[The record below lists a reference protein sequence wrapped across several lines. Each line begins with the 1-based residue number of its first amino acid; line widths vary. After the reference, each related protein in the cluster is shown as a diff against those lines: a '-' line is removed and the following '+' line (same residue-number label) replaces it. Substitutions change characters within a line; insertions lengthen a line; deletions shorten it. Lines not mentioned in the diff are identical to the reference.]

1 MGEPMAELTEAGDR
15 LVLYLDPGGPIE
27 LTELT
32 DSFAALARIYA
43 RHYRADEAIETA
55 PKLYVTK
62 LSSGS
67 VIAEVAPYAL
77 LVGQAY
83 MAMDHTVTIADFA
96 GRLNR
101 ALRAFS
107 GMDSPASLPPPP
119 REDAADLREFV
130 KPLTGR
136 ARAQLGISHAR
147 YHERD
152 GEREVMVE
160 YSFDEAAINRAALNM
175 DRALEAQPDKP
186 STATRPLAEVLL
198 YFDVASRAAGREKG
212 RTHDRAVVPEVSD
225 KPLPTYFRKGV
236 SGDPKDAIRRDGANP
251 IANTGYIV
259 DVLVQVIED
268 DPKMYIVTHVH
279 EAVPLDP

>member
-1 MGEPMAELTEAGDR
+1 MAAELEEVGDR

-32 DSFAALARIYA
+32 DSFAALARMYS
-43 RHYRADEAIETA
+43 RHYRADEATETA

-62 LSSGS
+62 LTSGS
-67 VIAEVAPYAL
+67 VIAEVAPYAVI
-77 LVGQAY
+77 VGQAY
-83 MAMDHTVTIADFA
+83 MAMDHSVTIADFA
-96 GRLNR
+96 NRLNR

-107 GMDSPASLPPPP
+107 GMETSAAATATP

-136 ARAQLGISHAR
+136 ARSQLAISHAR

-152 GEREVMVE
+152 GDREVLVE
-160 YSFDEAAINRAALNM
+160 YAFDEAAINRAALAI
-175 DRALEAQPDKP
+175 DRSLEAQPDKP
-186 STATRPLAEVLL
+186 ATATRPLSEVLL

-212 RTHDRAVVPEVSD
+212 KTHDRAIVPEVSD
-225 KPLPTYFRKGV
+225 KAMPTYFRKGV

-259 DVLVQVIED
+259 DVLVQVID
-268 DPKMYIVTHVH
+268 DEPKMYIVTQVYD
-279 EAVPLDP
+279 AVPLDP